1 MNRSN
6 TFQGPNDSRTSGSTC
21 TTTKLSPSVEP
32 LAQTHWAGPRFPA
45 KYVLSTSKTRHV
57 YTADPKQKTQ
67 NSELTQNLL
76 HRSRWTCPRPVGSS
90 CPPQTALWAASL
102 LWTLKV
108 DLCIVLLRAVRRSRT
123 PWPSKTPCFSFFFSS
138 IRTYIQKLN
147 LFFVIFFFTFLC
159 CLCCSIDMIFD
170 YCKIDDVPKPTETS

>member
-21 TTTKLSPSVEP
+21 MTTKLSPSVEP

-76 HRSRWTCPRPVGSS
+76 HRSQWTCPRPVGSS

-170 YCKIDDVPKPTETS
+170 YCEIDDVPKPTETS